1 MIIEGLNA
9 EFIIDEDLVEESEEE
24 VRRQVEEFLSGERQD
39 FDLNFSFP
47 GGGPGFV
54 LREINR
60 ITYGETRTYSEIAE
74 EVDSAP
80 IAIGQY
86 CGRNPLPLIIPC
98 HRVVGKNDLGGYRSG
113 KAAKK
118 KLLELEGSDF

>member
-1 MIIEGLNA
+1 MIIEGFDT
-9 EFIIDEDLVEESEEE
+9 EFVIDEDLVEESRDEI
-24 VRRQVEEFLSGERQD
+24 RKQVEEFLRGERKV
-39 FDLNFSFP
+39 FDLEFSFP
-47 GGGPGFV
+47 GGGLGFV
-54 LREINR
+54 LRELNR
-60 ITYGETRTYSEIAE
+60 IPYGETRTYSEIAE
-74 EVDSAP
+74 KVDSAP

-86 CGRNPLPLIIPC
+86 CCRNPLPLIIPC